1 MNGSWRKSTHS
12 VSEQCIE
19 VGKPERRLAVR
30 DSKDPDGPQLA
41 FDTSD
46 WHCFM
51 GRVKW
56 GPVRVGD
63 PDRA

>member
-1 MNGSWRKSTHS
+1 MNSSWRKSTYS
-12 VSEQCIE
+12 TKDNCIE
-19 VGKPERRLAVR
+19 VGRPERRLAVR

-41 FDTSD
+41 FDTRG

-51 GRVKW
+51 DRVKW
-56 GPVRVGD
+56 GRVRVGD